1 MSPNS
6 APSPLPTEPL
16 SVPPPLSWSNCQD
29 RPAGGRK
36 GAAPHEASYMPSP
49 WGHVPCSTRSPPAHL
64 QTHPGPLPLGV
75 GWVWQ
80 VGTSRKG
87 GHQGSGAPAPSS
99 HGSPRPRPPQA
110 TAPGALQGN
119 LLTLLQAW
127 GCEGSPVPLPGA
139 PPGLCSSRSTARSS
153 APAHV
158 GPCPPRCGRR
168 LLPAPPTAVQRCW
181 DPPVPLGAAGLPE
194 GGPCTPPA
202 LKHGHG
208 GCARAACSRTQAP
221 R

>member
-1 MSPNS
+1 MNLCQCPHLFPGPTARTGLPEAGKAQPLTRLPTCHHPGGTSPAAHAAPPRTS
-6 APSPLPTEPL
+6 RPTQAPSPLASGGCGKSGPAERGGIRAL
-16 SVPPPLSWSNCQD
+16 VPPP
-29 RPAGGRK
+29 RPATVLR
-36 GAAPHEASYMPSP
+36 
-49 WGHVPCSTRSPPAHL
+49 GHVLLRPQPQGLCKA
-64 QTHPGPLPLGV
+64 
-75 GWVWQ
+75 
-80 VGTSRKG
+80 TS
-87 GHQGSGAPAPSS
+87 SPSS
-99 HGSPRPRPPQA
+99 RPGGVRAPQCSCL
-110 TAPGALQGN
+110 GL
-119 LLTLLQAW
+119 
-127 GCEGSPVPLPGA
+127 

-153 APAHV
+153 ATAHV